1 MAGKRTCGDETFFVD
16 MRLLFVCFVCLFCLF
31 VCFFWP
37 QKLWVFVD
45 EGNLFFGLLRTNLRF
60 FEVPCPAVLEGVR
73 SIFFIFSFLG
83 MNG

>member
-1 MAGKRTCGDETFFVD
+1 M
-16 MRLLFVCFVCLFCLF
+16 FVCLFCLF
-31 VCFFWP
+31 VCLFVCFVCLCVFSGP
-37 QKLWVFVD
+37 KSHGFVD

-73 SIFFIFSFLG
+73 SILLIFSFLG